1 MHAQKRV
8 LIASSNRETRQ
19 RFTRIFEPWH
29 LELVSCSSLKAARE
43 ILAQRAVFLV
53 FCQDHLTDGNYQD
66 LLAVAKNSR
75 PTPRLVVAFR
85 EANSCEPLTPHEA
98 IRMGAY
104 DILHPFCDDTDV
116 EGLVIRAIRDEAR
129 SEMQTA

>member
-8 LIASSNRETRQ
+8 LIASSNPETHK
-19 RFTRIFEPWH
+19 RFTHIFEPWH
-29 LELVSCSSLKAARE
+29 LDLVSCSSLKAARE
-43 ILAQRAVFLV
+43 ILARRPVFLV
-53 FCQDHLTDGNYQD
+53 FCEDRFTGGSYHD
-66 LLAVAKNSR
+66 LLAVAKDSR

-85 EANSCEPLTPHEA
+85 ATNGRERLTTREA

-104 DILHPFCDDTDV
+104 DILHPLCSDRDV

-129 SEMQTA
+129 SEVQTA